1 MSISKEIAKQINEVH
16 FGGNW
21 TDSNLKDQ
29 LSDLS
34 WEEANISVYS
44 FNTIATLVF
53 HMNYYITRAI
63 HVLNG
68 RPLLAKDIDSFNH
81 VPINSPEA
89 WKLAQQ
95 KIWEEARVLETL
107 IETMPDEQLWK
118 EFAEKKY
125 GNYYRNLQVIIEHF
139 HYHLGQIA
147 FIKKIVKNEGR
158 P

>member
-68 RPLLAKDIDSFNH
+68 RPLIAKDIGSFNH

-89 WKLAQQ
+89 RKLAQQ
-95 KIWEEARVLETL
+95 KNWEEARVLKML

-125 GNYYRNLQVIIEHF
+125 GNYYRNLQT
-139 HYHLGQIA
+139 
-147 FIKKIVKNEGR
+147 
-158 P
+158 